1 MAIININNKD
11 TRMKAYTY
19 VQKITEGG
27 INKILYTF
35 HVSLLAFNH
44 WFNTERRI
52 TGNQW
57 QKNLTT
63 YMKQMSPNQIIL
75 LIYIYLIL
83 NIFNDSTIKTVLSQ
97 NGVTRNCVNCAFH
110 DLCYVA

>member
-1 MAIININNKD
+1 MAIININNKN

-52 TGNQW
+52 TVNQW

-63 YMKQMSPNQIIL
+63 YMKQMSTNQIIL
-75 LIYIYLIL
+75 LFIFIL
-83 NIFNDSTIKTVLSQ
+83 
-97 NGVTRNCVNCAFH
+97 
-110 DLCYVA
+110 Y